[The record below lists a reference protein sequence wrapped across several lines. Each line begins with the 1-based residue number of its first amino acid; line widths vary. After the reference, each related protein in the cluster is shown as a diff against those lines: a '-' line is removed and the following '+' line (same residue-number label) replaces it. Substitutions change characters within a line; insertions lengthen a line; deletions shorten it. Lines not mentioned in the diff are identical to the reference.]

1 MNGTPL
7 VEVLSTLRSEG
18 FLEDEAVRFCAS
30 LYDDDAAFEAGQWIA
45 QQLHK
50 IQSVLAMREQ
60 MRDLSAIPVDVE
72 RRSGL
77 SGQEF
82 LNEYYAQ
89 NKPVILTDVCD
100 RWPARSLW
108 NPFYLADILGGAE
121 VEVMA
126 NRNADPN
133 YEINADDHKFRM
145 PFDEYAAKIGATKR
159 DNDVYLVANN
169 KLLEMPEALPLWND
183 FELDERYLR
192 PDPSHSQA
200 FLWLGPAGTITPLH
214 HDTANLLFNQVVGLK
229 QFLLIPSLEIHRL
242 YNHRA
247 VYSEVDPLAP
257 DLERY
262 PRFRDAHQ
270 IHLDIEPGESLFVPS
285 GLVASRR
292 GS

>member
-1 MNGTPL
+1 M
-7 VEVLSTLRSEG
+7 
-18 FLEDEAVRFCAS
+18 
-30 LYDDDAAFEAGQWIA
+30 
-45 QQLHK
+45 
-50 IQSVLAMREQ
+50 
-60 MRDLSAIPVDVE
+60 DVE

-126 NRNADPN
+126 NRNADPIN
-133 YEINADDHKFRM
+133 EINADDHKFRM

-192 PDPSHSQA
+192 PDPSHAQA
-200 FLWLGPAGTITPLH
+200 FLWPAP
-214 HDTANLLFNQVVGLK
+214 
-229 QFLLIPSLEIHRL
+229 P
-242 YNHRA
+242 
-247 VYSEVDPLAP
+247 AP
-257 DLERY
+257 
-262 PRFRDAHQ
+262 
-270 IHLDIEPGESLFVPS
+270 
-285 GLVASRR
+285 SRR
-292 GS
+292 CTMTRQTCCSTRSSD